1 MNCGTGACV
10 PRGPPSVTRL
20 SPAFINKYRKC
31 SFADLGKARE
41 MDGKQP
47 LESFIARI
55 WLERGSGE
63 DSVWRGHVRHVQGE
77 EETYFQ
83 DLGAMSEFL
92 ECVSGVSWSR
102 RIGEAAK
109 RGRGSGSAAKEKNN

>member
-1 MNCGTGACV
+1 
-10 PRGPPSVTRL
+10 
-20 SPAFINKYRKC
+20 
-31 SFADLGKARE
+31 

-55 WLERGSGE
+55 WLERGSSG

-83 DLGAMSEFL
+83 DLEAMNEFL
-92 ECVSGVSWSR
+92 ERVSGVSWPR
-102 RIGEAAK
+102 RIGEPAK
-109 RGRGSGSAAKEKNN
+109 RGRGPGPAAKEKDN